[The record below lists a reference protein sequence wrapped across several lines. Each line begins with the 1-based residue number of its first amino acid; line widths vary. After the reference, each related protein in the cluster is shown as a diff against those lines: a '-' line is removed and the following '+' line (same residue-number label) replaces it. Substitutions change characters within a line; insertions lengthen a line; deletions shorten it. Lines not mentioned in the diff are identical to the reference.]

1 MFREIKN
8 LYLHNELIEHRRV
21 QPLMQALVE
30 SITVDILQDIHQVG
44 GAGAAGL
51 GALRHSVMRLGDEE
65 EGGAGV
71 RS

>member
-1 MFREIKN
+1 
-8 LYLHNELIEHRRV
+8 
-21 QPLMQALVE
+21 MQALME
-30 SITVDILQDIHQVG
+30 SINVDILQDIHQVG